1 MQHIPQEKNRDYVL
15 SSLQA
20 KILRIICTTQNVS
33 YKTLIEET
41 NRDRTTVLQS
51 IESLIKNGYVEKQK
65 VNPEYEKSKLIFKA
79 TPTGKQIASDYLDIR
94 LEDIMKLEEDEQITN
109 YLEFIKNITD
119 PSQQKKFLQP
129 LSDLLTSPIAW
140 TSEGKIK
147 PDEKREIIIDG
158 FKEALLELFKNKNYD
173 AKNLFNNKSIKW
185 FQKLFTSNEIKEI
198 KEDILQVVDNA
209 NLTIERFPDY

>member
-1 MQHIPQEKNRDYVL
+1 
-15 SSLQA
+15 
-20 KILRIICTTQNVS
+20 
-33 YKTLIEET
+33 
-41 NRDRTTVLQS
+41 
-51 IESLIKNGYVEKQK
+51 
-65 VNPEYEKSKLIFKA
+65 LIFKA
-79 TPTGKQIASDYLDIR
+79 TLTTKELAWRQLGIR

-119 PSQQKKFLQP
+119 PLQQTEFLEQ
-129 LSDLLTSPIAW
+129 LSDLLTSPRAW

-173 AKNLFNNKSIKW
+173 AKNLFNNKNIKW